1 MSTARNYLAREI
13 YRSTFVVLVALLGL
27 FSFFTL
33 VDQLNTVTDAFPV
46 TSLLYLEVLAFPTR
60 LYELLPI
67 GLLVGAILALAGL
80 AQRNELV
87 ILRVSGVSSIHLLRM
102 LWLISM
108 PIILLALLLSEILTP
123 AAETRYSEANLM
135 MRGRVEG
142 GRLISGYW
150 FKEPADNGGYRIINI
165 GQLRASG
172 EVADLSVYEFAPGA
186 VLTSLKQ
193 APRGTLADGKLILI
207 DATENRLP
215 ADAIN
220 ALSQADMPDR
230 PLMEVTRTDRQV
242 ISSSLTPERLV
253 ARILIPERMSFLSLW
268 DYTQYMQTNG
278 LNADRQLVAIWR
290 KLAYPFTLIVMLSIA
305 APIAY
310 MQTRRGGVA
319 AKIFVG
325 ILVGTVFFMVNQLS
339 LNVGMLYQWNPV
351 VTALLPNTIAFLLAI
366 VTVLGMERRLGPREK
381 TSRKSDN
388 RNPKNNAGHRS
399 T

>member
-33 VDQLNTVTDAFPV
+33 VDQLDTVSEAFPV
-46 TSLLYLEVLAFPTR
+46 SALLYLEMLALPTR

-102 LWLISM
+102 LWLISV
-108 PIILLALLLSEILTP
+108 PIIFLALLLSEVLTP
-123 AAETRYSEANLM
+123 AAETRYSESNLL

-142 GRLISGYW
+142 GRLVSGYW
-150 FKEPADNGGYRIINI
+150 FKEPTDKGGYRIINV
-165 GQLRASG
+165 GQLLSSG
-172 EVADLSVYEFAPGA
+172 EVANLSIYEFAPGA
-186 VLTSLKQ
+186 VLTSLTQ
-193 APRGTLADGKLILI
+193 APRGTLEDGKLTLI
-207 DATENRLP
+207 DPTENFLP

-220 ALSQADMPDR
+220 ALSQAHKPDQQ
-230 PLMEVTRTDRQV
+230 LMEVRQTDRKT
-242 ISSSLTPERLV
+242 INSSLTPKRLV
-253 ARILIPERMSFLSLW
+253 ARILVPERMSFLSLW
-268 DYTQYMQTNG
+268 DYTQYMRASG

-290 KLAYPFTLIVMLSIA
+290 KLSYPFTLIVMLSIA
-305 APIAY
+305 APVAY

-325 ILVGTVFFMVNQLS
+325 ILIGTVFFMVNQLS
-339 LNVGMLYQWNPV
+339 LNVGMLYQWDPI
-351 VTALLPNTIAFLLAI
+351 VTALLPNTIAFTLAI
-366 VTVLGMERRLGPREK
+366 LTVLGMERRLGPRE
-381 TSRKSDN
+381 RKL
-388 RNPKNNAGHRS
+388 RKPKKNAGQLS
-399 T
+399 S

>member
-1 MSTARNYLAREI
+1 M
-13 YRSTFVVLVALLGL
+13 VLVALLGL

-46 TSLLYLEVLAFPTR
+46 SSLLYLELLAFPTR

-102 LWLISM
+102 LWLISV
-108 PIILLALLLSEILTP
+108 PIIALALLLSEVLTP

-186 VLTSLKQ
+186 VLTSLTQ

-220 ALSQADMPDR
+220 ALSQADIPDQ
-230 PLMEVTRTDRQV
+230 PLMEVRRTDRQA

-268 DYTQYMQTNG
+268 DYTQYMRTNG

-325 ILVGTVFFMVNQLS
+325 ILIGTVFFMVNQLS

-381 TSRKSDN
+381 TSRKPDS
-388 RNPKNNAGHRS
+388 RTPKNNAGHRS
-399 T
+399 A